1 MQLTIDSS
9 TPVVLTVQPVGAGSP
24 PARARSS
31 ERVSGTPA
39 NVCAAHNKAPRPT
52 YLSLGGHTIRIDA
65 DRLVSLTD
73 IFKAAGSPKSKQ
85 PAQWL
90 RLPSTQ
96 QIIDF
101 ARRTLN
107 VGKSHN
113 EILRTERGGR
123 TPGAWAH
130 WQIAMTYAEYISP
143 EFQFEVNE
151 AYRQLQAEAANP
163 DLSIDRAH
171 RNWQKQGKSDEWI
184 ARRISSV
191 PIRKAFTKTL
201 SRHGVRGDG
210 YRDATNAI
218 YTPLFD
224 GTAEQI
230 RHKRN
235 LPATANLRD
244 TMSRIELAAVSL
256 AEELATEK
264 IEQQQVRGNA
274 PVTRVCRSAST
285 HVAAAIRTSRAA

>member
-31 ERVSGTPA
+31 ERVSG
-39 NVCAAHNKAPRPT
+39 NSQKVGKSHNAPEAQRPT
-52 YLSLGGHTIRIDA
+52 YLTLGGHTIRIDA
-65 DRLVSLTD
+65 DGLVSLTD
-73 IFKAAGSPKSKQ
+73 IFKAAGCPKNK
-85 PAQWL
+85 AAKDWV
-90 RLPSTQ
+90 RLPGTAQ
-96 QIIDF
+96 LVDF
-101 ARRTLN
+101 AARTLK
-107 VGKSHN
+107 VGKSHLLK
-113 EILRTERGGR
+113 ILLGKLGG
-123 TPGAWAH
+123 TWAH